1 MSELN
6 EQRWSVMSERGRER
20 GALTYADA
28 SALVRALT
36 AEKVHG
42 LCIVTDTA
50 AERLRPKAV
59 SSNGGKPKA
68 ARKGGARRAGAS
80 KSQQADPQTENSRR
94 PS

>member
-6 EQRWSVMSERGRER
+6 EQRWSVMSERGREH

-42 LCIVTDTA
+42 LCVVTDTA
-50 AERLRPKAV
+50 AERLAPKAV
-59 SSNGGKPKA
+59 SPNGGKPKA
-68 ARKGGARRAGAS
+68 AKKGGARKKGATARE
-80 KSQQADPQTENSRR
+80 ADDRK
-94 PS
+94 